1 MATART
7 VLELRRW
14 NNLVAIR
21 RVLAVRMPGIC
32 DQQVGL
38 GEIAELCRRHV
49 LTHPGRDWALVRNQI
64 LRIGCDWDLDRD
76 RLDQQSHA
84 CLDYLASFLKR

>member
-1 MATART
+1 MAATRTA
-7 VLELRRW
+7 LELRRW
-14 NNLVAIR
+14 NNLVAIK

-38 GEIAELCRRHV
+38 SEIAELCRRHV
-49 LTHPGRDWALVRNQI
+49 LAHPGRDWALVRNQI
-64 LRIGCDWDLDRD
+64 LRIGCGWDLDRD

-84 CLDYLASFLKR
+84 RLDHLAFFLKR